1 MSNTYVGDAKIFESL
16 TEITVAAVSGSNVPI
31 TEDGGDTVAAFMQ
44 CVYDKLVD
52 LFGDH
57 E

>member
-31 TEDGGDTVAAFMQ
+31 TEDGGENVAAFMQ